1 MKISTLILTILVCF
15 STIVDAQGTQNRANE
30 LMKQA
35 QSSLEQKEYTKARYL
50 FIQAYGAFAT
60 QENYPKAVECGI
72 QGAALYHR
80 ENYYKEAF
88 DLCRGMDQL
97 VWAGEQKQQ
106 KQFYPLRFQITKER
120 LQMYIGLKN
129 AAQAK
134 IQLDKLAE
142 TAGLAKNDSLSEN
155 LLYTQASYYY
165 QCAQPDDHILFA
177 RKCVFF
183 LLNDLL
189 AFVILAFQYVQFV
202 LCRHCF
208 YRIGPDDE
216 VLVSAGHQ

>member
-1 MKISTLILTILVCF
+1 M
-15 STIVDAQGTQNRANE
+15 
-30 LMKQA
+30 
-35 QSSLEQKEYTKARYL
+35 
-50 FIQAYGAFAT
+50 
-60 QENYPKAVECGI
+60 ECGI

-165 QCAQPDDHILFA
+165 TFGQNTDCH
-177 RKCVFF
+177 RT
-183 LLNDLL
+183 
-189 AFVILAFQYVQFV
+189 
-202 LCRHCF
+202 
-208 YRIGPDDE
+208 
-216 VLVSAGHQ
+216 